1 MGILDSFQIK
11 SRGWHAG
18 AEHPW
23 ELDLD
28 RAAVGGVALRDPAT
42 LLWKLGPSDDAA
54 ATARGRYL
62 FLQKGVEAEVV
73 HQRVNLW
80 RIYWRDDTG
89 RFSSFTGMCRYCTAP
104 VALRC
109 GTSEKDLE
117 NVFGPPVWRH
127 EEKDVLR
134 CFYGHH
140 AVEWEWLLHPLQG
153 LQQLTL
159 RAMPLYAASSAE
171 PQSSTRAT

>member
-11 SRGWHAG
+11 SRGWHAA

-28 RAAVGGVALRDPAT
+28 KPAVGGVALRDPAT
-42 LLWKLGPSDDAA
+42 LLWKLGPTDDAA
-54 ATARGRYL
+54 AAAQGRYF

-80 RIYWRDDTG
+80 RVYWQDVTG
-89 RFSSFTGMCRYCTAP
+89 RFSSFAGPCRFRSAP
-104 VALRC
+104 VELRV
-109 GTSEKDLE
+109 GMVEKDLE
-117 NVFGPPVWRH
+117 NLFGPPVWRH

-134 CFYGHH
+134 CFYGRH
-140 AVEWEWLLHPLQG
+140 AAEWEWLLHPLEG
-153 LQQLTL
+153 LQQLTM
-159 RAMPLYAASSAE
+159 RAMPLYAAASAE
-171 PQSSTRAT
+171 PQPSTRAT